1 MRTRKQSNWN
11 FYTLL
16 KEMPNAT
23 TMLENSLAVPYK
35 TEHKF
40 TICPSNPIPRYLF
53 ILEKQKCMFTQ
64 HLNTN
69 VYSTSIPNCQKLE
82 RKQVSFK
89 GWMDGQT
96 VICLFN
102 GRLVSSENEQALDTP
117 NNMNESWRP
126 DAEGKKP
133 ASEGYILYDS
143 TYLTFSKGQ
152 SGSDGKYSCSCQM
165 SEVGYSWL

>member
-1 MRTRKQSNWN
+1 MIRMAKINIENAKCGQENRATETFIHSLRKCQ
-11 FYTLL
+11 
-16 KEMPNAT
+16 NAT

-35 TEHKF
+35 TEYKF

-89 GWMDGQT
+89 G
-96 VICLFN
+96 
-102 GRLVSSENEQALDTP
+102 
-117 NNMNESWRP
+117 
-126 DAEGKKP
+126 
-133 ASEGYILYDS
+133 
-143 TYLTFSKGQ
+143 
-152 SGSDGKYSCSCQM
+152 
-165 SEVGYSWL
+165 